1 MPPEILHLNS
11 NEFRLPE
18 KLRALVIGGS
28 ESGKTH
34 FMLQLL
40 RFRNRVC
47 GSHYSKFV
55 YCSPNFKNVHDEE
68 ELKDEITQ
76 LASPAPVE
84 FFDHIPTVDE
94 LQELVEPTK
103 SFRMLIFID
112 DFSGLIYRSTSV
124 LQMVIR
130 LSSKEAIDLILSCHI
145 ALGNKLGPNYQIIL
159 NSINTCIF
167 LRSLSNMT
175 ALKYIGQN
183 YFPSNPNHL
192 QNCLK
197 AASQYQEGR
206 YSYIIL
212 KKKRDEIAMISSNIF
227 PINDEKPPIY
237 FKNP

>member
-1 MPPEILHLNS
+1 
-11 NEFRLPE
+11 
-18 KLRALVIGGS
+18 
-28 ESGKTH
+28 
-34 FMLQLL
+34 
-40 RFRNRVC
+40 
-47 GSHYSKFV
+47 
-55 YCSPNFKNVHDEE
+55 
-68 ELKDEITQ
+68 
-76 LASPAPVE
+76 
-84 FFDHIPTVDE
+84 
-94 LQELVEPTK
+94 
-103 SFRMLIFID
+103 MLIFIN
-112 DFSGLIYRSTSV
+112 DFSDLIYRSTSV

-175 ALKYIGQN
+175 ALKYIGRN

-206 YSYIIL
+206 YSYIIVDTSL
-212 KKKRDEIAMISSNIF
+212 KKKRNEIAMISSNIF
-227 PINDEKPPIY
+227 PLNDERPPIY